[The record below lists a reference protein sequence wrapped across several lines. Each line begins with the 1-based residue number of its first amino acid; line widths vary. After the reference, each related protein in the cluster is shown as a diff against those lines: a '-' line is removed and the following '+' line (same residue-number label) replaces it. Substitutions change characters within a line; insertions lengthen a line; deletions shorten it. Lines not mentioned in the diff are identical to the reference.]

1 MTGKRRKLAVRKQM
15 AVIRSRICRGWLSCL
30 TLWSSNRLYWLS
42 NGRQMGNLG

>member
-30 TLWSSNRLYWLS
+30 TLWSSNRLHWLS